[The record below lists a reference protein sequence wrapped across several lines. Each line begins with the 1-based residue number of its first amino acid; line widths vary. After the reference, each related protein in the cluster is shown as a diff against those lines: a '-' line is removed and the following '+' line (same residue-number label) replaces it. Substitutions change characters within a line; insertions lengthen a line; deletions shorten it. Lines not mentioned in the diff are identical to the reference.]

1 MRENGNR
8 GYIHRELISEQTD
21 KDKLNSILA
30 CDITNEEYLYLRNV
44 ASRVLT
50 DSAINMALLLSPV
63 ISAIAGD
70 LTEIILNCSGGLVE
84 EDKHTIVKKTENGEV
99 VTFKEYLE
107 QTLSLLTTREVSL
120 RASSETK
127 GVATLCASMI

>member
-1 MRENGNR
+1 
-8 GYIHRELISEQTD
+8 
-21 KDKLNSILA
+21 
-30 CDITNEEYLYLRNV
+30 
-44 ASRVLT
+44 
-50 DSAINMALLLSPV
+50 MALLLSPV